1 MTLNVPDT
9 AERKHKEDG
18 LRRLQSSSSTYTWLI
33 LFLCLSILVALLLIS
48 LLILRYSTFNVEVSK
63 VDKLESA
70 VPIKSQPDFTAKS
83 ATDKGKE
90 LGI

>member
-18 LRRLQSSSSTYTWLI
+18 LRRSLSSSSYTWLI

-63 VDKLESA
+63 VDRLESE
-70 VPIKSQPDFTAKS
+70 VQIRSLPDYSVKSVKS
-83 ATDKGKE
+83 
-90 LGI
+90 

>member
-18 LRRLQSSSSTYTWLI
+18 LRRFLSSSSYTWLI

-48 LLILRYSTFNVEVSK
+48 LLILRYSTFNVEVIK
-63 VDKLESA
+63 VDHLESE
-70 VPIKSQPDFTAKS
+70 VPIKSLPDYSVKS
-83 ATDKGKE
+83 VKS
-90 LGI
+90 

>member
-18 LRRLQSSSSTYTWLI
+18 LRRSLSSSSYTWLI

-83 ATDKGKE
+83 AKVKFQIRE
-90 LGI
+90 KN

>member
-18 LRRLQSSSSTYTWLI
+18 LRRSLSSSSYTWLI

-48 LLILRYSTFNVEVSK
+48 LLILRYSTFNVQVSK
-63 VDKLESA
+63 VDRLESE
-70 VPIKSQPDFTAKS
+70 VPIKSLPDYSVKS
-83 ATDKGKE
+83 VKS
-90 LGI
+90 

>member
-33 LFLCLSILVALLLIS
+33 LFLGLSILVALLLIS
-48 LLILRYSTFNVEVSK
+48 LLILR
-63 VDKLESA
+63 
-70 VPIKSQPDFTAKS
+70 
-83 ATDKGKE
+83 
-90 LGI
+90 

>member
-18 LRRLQSSSSTYTWLI
+18 LRRSLSSSSYTWLI

-48 LLILRYSTFNVEVSK
+48 LLILRYSTFNVQVSK
-63 VDKLESA
+63 VDRLESE
-70 VPIKSQPDFTAKS
+70 VPNKSLPDYSVKS
-83 ATDKGKE
+83 VKS
-90 LGI
+90 